1 MPSATSS
8 TVEPDR
14 TFVTVSKGDNVTLA
28 VNVADASAGI
38 LQTGYLQWRFNKVL
52 QPQFLDHTHAVL
64 SNVSEEN
71 SGVYECHLKNSR
83 GSGTHAIMYLN
94 VSKCPS
100 GMWGE
105 SCDQSCDQCLN
116 GGSCDPDSGLC
127 VCPPGFMG
135 TICEQVLGRNRYGK
149 NGTLSCDSSGDNHA
163 AGCRGKLFCL
173 PDPFGCSC
181 AAGYMGPD
189 CVTECKPGTYGANCL
204 QECRCY
210 PQNECR
216 KDTGECLEGNQCEG
230 HWVGVNCQE
239 LSSAIEDQ
247 TQTTDELSA
256 STMKSTSQ
264 TFQPSA
270 PVSMRSPA
278 TDGVL
283 IPLSDL
289 PHSPTPLQPHEAT
302 PTGQSSYRIE
312 SFNFTKVND
321 GQPTLLLCTVSG
333 DPLPPEESISV
344 ERTSSGSWMGEV
356 VSLGSHGND
365 TLTSVAY
372 AFQVMVRSDNGS
384 QGFQCVIKTP
394 DGDIVSA
401 EVLVSVYEL
410 PALALSPRAPS
421 NNVTS
426 DSITLN
432 WLAWHSSTD
441 EGEGPVIGYKVYYR
455 VAGHGSEFMSVSMSP
470 ITGLTTTVMNLTLD
484 TEYEFA
490 VAAVRQGEGG
500 VGPLSRSLT
509 VRTKCVAPSA
519 VPNLTVTDRGLNNL
533 TVVVTLPGEDFWG
546 CSELTT
552 IYVWYRQDGGGWR
565 TLHQSP
571 SEEIFVITGLHAC
584 SQYDVAAAFANRDGT
599 SRCSEI
605 IQTST
610 AAQKPEQVGA
620 LQETSASMTQLEFSW
635 TTAESSCAADYFI
648 IRYTLQSKK
657 ACSTPETNPIQQER
671 NTTVLTYTLT
681 DLEAYSWYSISVVAV
696 NSAGESSEVATSAD
710 TSEGRPPTVT
720 NIKIDP
726 SITSPTSIGFTWD
739 SLSCQN
745 VGGRFWY
752 YYARIYKK
760 GEKKR
765 AIALPESRK
774 KRFYNCSDSSV
785 VFDNLEACT
794 KYELDISA
802 VNHGYSGDVVTAP
815 GNTRVT
821 YSQTMAVHN
830 NEPRRLTVTWNVP
843 YQCRVQ
849 GYQLTYQLAQREA
862 CPQEAVNDSQL
873 LGVNSNTSRVILTG
887 LENYAVYDISIA
899 TVIDG
904 TLSVPEILNG
914 TTLPGKPGMPENL
927 VLSELE
933 DEKRITAG
941 LNVQWN
947 APTTP
952 PCLPAAYNI
961 SYELLFRDQCSTEGA
976 GEISEGGVVGGAVEG
991 AEGRSGPFAF
1001 NLTGLL
1007 PNSNYRIYVAGSTS
1021 AGPGSPAKTLARTGF
1036 AAPSGPPTQVE
1047 AITIKK
1053 RSLTFSW
1060 EEPVCGKRN
1069 GPITHYDYILY
1080 DWTGAMVA
1088 SGSQPSG
1095 STEKKFSN
1103 LTPYS
1108 YYSVSLRARNDDLAK
1123 EYGPNSTARTSEAKP
1138 ARPRNVSVPHSSPNY
1153 LVVQWRSPYPPEGRI
1168 INFYIFYWETRD
1180 SNSTVHNVSIP
1191 CYQEDC
1197 PIHNASPCRLLDCQN
1212 PDVMHTHS
1220 VMGLK
1225 PDTNYSIQVR
1235 AESIIDV
1242 GPAAPRTPIV
1252 QLTAEGKPSAPRNVS
1267 ISNIGES
1274 SMTVSWTVPEY
1285 PNGRISQ
1292 YKILIR
1298 VKRKPLEPSFVPS
1311 TSDTEVIPV
1320 EGDVWEHILRDLEA
1334 AVCYE
1339 VGVIAA
1345 TSKGGDGDRSLFV
1358 EACTK
1363 PPSDLPMPS
1372 PPVIQISPSSSK
1384 PIIMINAVESKYITH
1399 VLVSVTRINPTPSR
1413 RRRENELNAYHANP
1427 NSYIGAKFSRDE
1439 FPVNFTLGDNQ
1450 TYGGYYNAPL
1460 VEGASYEIRTG
1471 VVSDTEYSKSVVFG
1485 DPTKFNAPI
1494 ISKPE
1499 KPKSGVGVV
1508 VAGIMVSL
1516 VLIVVVGVAVL
1527 YIRRRRMEKSN
1538 PTRSVFYAGKP
1549 SASRSS
1555 YNNEVPLRHVSTL
1568 GRDTRS
1574 VDGLSDASVH
1584 QEDPA
1589 IYANFEESSS
1599 AHQPIPLN
1607 DLIDF
1612 VARKKASPMSGF
1624 RQEYDTIPSS
1634 QLHPWDV
1641 AEKPENKRK
1650 NRYKNIIAYDHSRVK
1665 LTPFETDPHSDY
1677 INASYIDGYK
1687 CPQMYIATQG
1697 PNVETVKD
1705 FWRMIW
1711 QYDCRKIVMLTNLV
1725 EGGKKKCEKYWPQRK
1740 MLYGNITVDQ
1750 WKEETNVHYTVRNFT
1765 LRKEHESRE
1774 VIQFH
1779 YTSWPDMGVPNFT
1792 TPLMNFIQTT
1802 KLYETEQRG
1811 PVVVHCSAGVG
1822 RTGTFITLDSML
1834 SQAEAENTIDVYN
1847 FVCRMRHQRIKM
1859 VQVSEQYQFIFEAL
1873 LETFTCGDTSIS
1885 QDVFPQRYA
1894 SLLTPSPDTGSTIL
1908 QEQFQRLDIFT
1919 IKPSKQEQRAARDS
1933 ENTNK
1938 NRYVG
1943 KVPTD
1948 KSRPYLITE
1957 VENTTNYINASFLPG
1972 YTKKDAFLGTQT
1984 PLPNTVIDF
1993 WRLVFDYKV
2002 STIVMLNGHP
2012 SEDASMARYWPD
2024 GIKGDLAVGPFTVKL
2039 TNEENSGEITCRTL
2053 ELTSSTTKSRVQTV
2067 YQLQLNTWPMTAEIT
2082 SSPESIIELQR
2093 QAMAFTSSTGK
2104 DSPVL
2109 VHCKDGEGATGT
2121 FVALCG
2127 VLERLQEEKLVDVFQ
2142 ACKKLRAIRKHAVAT
2157 QDQYEFIYNIVRLHL
2172 DSYDIYM
2179 NYR

>member
-1 MPSATSS
+1 
-8 TVEPDR
+8 
-14 TFVTVSKGDNVTLA
+14 
-28 VNVADASAGI
+28 
-38 LQTGYLQWRFNKVL
+38 
-52 QPQFLDHTHAVL
+52 
-64 SNVSEEN
+64 
-71 SGVYECHLKNSR
+71 
-83 GSGTHAIMYLN
+83 
-94 VSKCPS
+94 
-100 GMWGE
+100 
-105 SCDQSCDQCLN
+105 
-116 GGSCDPDSGLC
+116 
-127 VCPPGFMG
+127 
-135 TICEQVLGRNRYGK
+135 
-149 NGTLSCDSSGDNHA
+149 
-163 AGCRGKLFCL
+163 
-173 PDPFGCSC
+173 
-181 AAGYMGPD
+181 
-189 CVTECKPGTYGANCL
+189 
-204 QECRCY
+204 
-210 PQNECR
+210 
-216 KDTGECLEGNQCEG
+216 
-230 HWVGVNCQE
+230 
-239 LSSAIEDQ
+239 
-247 TQTTDELSA
+247 
-256 STMKSTSQ
+256 
-264 TFQPSA
+264 
-270 PVSMRSPA
+270 
-278 TDGVL
+278 
-283 IPLSDL
+283 
-289 PHSPTPLQPHEAT
+289 
-302 PTGQSSYRIE
+302 
-312 SFNFTKVND
+312 
-321 GQPTLLLCTVSG
+321 
-333 DPLPPEESISV
+333 
-344 ERTSSGSWMGEV
+344 
-356 VSLGSHGND
+356 
-365 TLTSVAY
+365 
-372 AFQVMVRSDNGS
+372 
-384 QGFQCVIKTP
+384 
-394 DGDIVSA
+394 
-401 EVLVSVYEL
+401 
-410 PALALSPRAPS
+410 
-421 NNVTS
+421 
-426 DSITLN
+426 
-432 WLAWHSSTD
+432 
-441 EGEGPVIGYKVYYR
+441 
-455 VAGHGSEFMSVSMSP
+455 
-470 ITGLTTTVMNLTLD
+470 
-484 TEYEFA
+484 
-490 VAAVRQGEGG
+490 
-500 VGPLSRSLT
+500 
-509 VRTKCVAPSA
+509 
-519 VPNLTVTDRGLNNL
+519 
-533 TVVVTLPGEDFWG
+533 
-546 CSELTT
+546 
-552 IYVWYRQDGGGWR
+552 
-565 TLHQSP
+565 
-571 SEEIFVITGLHAC
+571 
-584 SQYDVAAAFANRDGT
+584 
-599 SRCSEI
+599 
-605 IQTST
+605 
-610 AAQKPEQVGA
+610 
-620 LQETSASMTQLEFSW
+620 
-635 TTAESSCAADYFI
+635 
-648 IRYTLQSKK
+648 
-657 ACSTPETNPIQQER
+657 QQER
-671 NTTVLTYTLT
+671 NTTELTYTLS
-681 DLEAYSWYSISVVAV
+681 DLEAYSWYNISLVAV
-696 NSAGESSEVATSAD
+696 NSAGESPEVATSAD
-710 TSEGRPPTVT
+710 TSKGKPPTVT

-760 GEKKR
+760 GEAKR
-765 AIALPESRK
+765 ASTLPDSRM
-774 KRFYNCSDSSV
+774 KRFYNRSDSSV
-785 VFDNLEACT
+785 VFDNLDPCT

-802 VNHGYSGDVVTAP
+802 VNYGGSGEVASAP

-830 NEPRRLTVTWNVP
+830 NEPQRLTVTWNVP

-849 GYQLTYQLAQREA
+849 GYHLTYQLAQRKA
-862 CPQEAVNDSQL
+862 CPQEAVNDSRL
-873 LGVNSNTSRVILTG
+873 LGVNSTTSRVILTG
-887 LENYAVYDISIA
+887 LENYTVYDISIA
-899 TVIDG
+899 AVIDG

-914 TTLPGKPGMPENL
+914 TTLPGKPGMPEGL
-927 VLSELE
+927 VLSELQ
-933 DEKRITAG
+933 DENRITAG
-941 LNVQWN
+941 LNVRWN

-991 AEGRSGPFAF
+991 AEGGSGPFTF

-1007 PNSNYRIYVAGSTS
+1007 PYSDYRLYVSGNTS
-1021 AGPGSPAKTLARTGF
+1021 AGPGPPAETLARTGF
-1036 AAPSGPPTQVE
+1036 ASPSGPPTQVE

-1053 RSLTFSW
+1053 RSLMFSW

-1088 SGSQPSG
+1088 SGSQPSL

-1108 YYSVSLRARNDDLAK
+1108 YYSVSLRARNDDLAG

-1138 ARPRNVSVPHSSPNY
+1138 ARPHNVSVPHSSPNY
-1153 LVVQWRSPYPPEGRI
+1153 LVIQWRSPYPPEGRI
-1168 INFYIFYWETRD
+1168 INFYILYWETVRE
-1180 SNSTVHNVSIP
+1180 NSTVHNVSIP
-1191 CYQEDC
+1191 CFQEGC
-1197 PIHNASPCRLLDCQN
+1197 LIQNASPCQLLDCQN

-1235 AESIIDV
+1235 AESIIDI
-1242 GPAAPRTPIV
+1242 GPPAPRTPIV

-1274 SMTVSWTVPEY
+1274 SVTISWTVPEY

-1292 YKILIR
+1292 YKILIK
-1298 VKRKPLEPSFVPS
+1298 VKRKPLEPSFIPS
-1311 TSDTEVIPV
+1311 TSDVQVIPL

-1339 VGVIAA
+1339 VGVVAA

-1372 PPVIQISPSSSK
+1372 PPMIQISPGSSK

-1413 RRRENELNAYHANP
+1413 RRRENQLNAYHANP

-1471 VVSDTEYSKSVVFG
+1471 VVSDTEYSVMLFS
-1485 DPTKFNAPI
+1485 
-1494 ISKPE
+1494 
-1499 KPKSGVGVV
+1499 
-1508 VAGIMVSL
+1508 
-1516 VLIVVVGVAVL
+1516 
-1527 YIRRRRMEKSN
+1527 
-1538 PTRSVFYAGKP
+1538 
-1549 SASRSS
+1549 
-1555 YNNEVPLRHVSTL
+1555 
-1568 GRDTRS
+1568 DTRS

-1599 AHQPIPLN
+1599 AHQPIALN

-1677 INASYIDGYK
+1677 INASYIDGYQ
-1687 CPQMYIATQG
+1687 CPKMYIATQG

-1725 EGGKKKCEKYWPQRK
+1725 EGGKKKCEKYWPPRK

-1765 LRKEHESRE
+1765 LKKEHETRE

-1894 SLLTPSPDTGSTIL
+1894 SLLAPSPDTGSTIL
-1908 QEQFQRLDIFT
+1908 QEQFQHLDIFT
-1919 IKPSKQEQRAARDS
+1919 IKPSKQEQSAARDS
-1933 ENTNK
+1933 ENINK
-1938 NRYVG
+1938 NRYAS

-1993 WRLVFDYKV
+1993 WRLVFDYKI

-2024 GIKGDLAVGPFTVKL
+2024 GIKGDLAVGPFTIKL

-2067 YQLQLNTWPMTAEIT
+2067 YQLQLNTWPMTAEIS

-2093 QAMAFTSSTGK
+2093 QAVVFNSSTGK

-2127 VLERLQEEKLVDVFQ
+2127 ALERLQEEKLVDVFQ
-2142 ACKKLRAIRKHAVAT
+2142 ACKKLRAIRRHAVAT
-2157 QDQYEFIYNIVRLHL
+2157 QDQYEFIHNIVRLHL